1 MPLIRSRRK
10 RALFLT
16 SDSSSIV
23 SEESYTMHS
32 RTELPRL
39 AARFSTQYSSF
50 AETDST
56 ASRYFNLLVKFMT
69 NSYLSILTRYSLDIV
84 YSSEGINESVSTIDL
99 AYKSGITATDE
110 AITSWTKEIERL
122 EFYGFDEITALSEE
136 AVNLMY
142 SSLWYEASRRQ
153 PEDLLANWSSEKFTA
168 SFGAPSIRLLSNGKA
183 VVWITV
189 RRGDV
194 ELPG

>member
-1 MPLIRSRRK
+1 
-10 RALFLT
+10 
-16 SDSSSIV
+16 
-23 SEESYTMHS
+23 MHS